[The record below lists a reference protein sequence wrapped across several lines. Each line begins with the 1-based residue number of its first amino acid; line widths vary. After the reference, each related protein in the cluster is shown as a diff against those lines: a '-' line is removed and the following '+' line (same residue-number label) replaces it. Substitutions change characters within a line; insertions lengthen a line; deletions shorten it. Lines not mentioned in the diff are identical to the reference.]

1 MLKRELWISRVY
13 ETGYDDDTILTVMA
27 CVLFPKVKDMTMDI
41 ANVLLKIDNSKLAN
55 DDFQNKLV

>member
-1 MLKRELWISRVY
+1 
-13 ETGYDDDTILTVMA
+13 MA